1 MRLIIR
7 SGIIEADI
15 KDNVL
20 KITGGYLEAEASNDM
35 VERAKKNLEELARV
49 TGMDKSKKK
58 KFEGQD
64 IDMLRP
70 RTKMPI

>member
-35 VERAKKNLEELARV
+35 VERAKKNLEELASL
-49 TGMDKSKKK
+49 TGLDGKKK
-58 KFEGQD
+58 KFKGQD
-64 IDMLRP
+64 IDQLRP